1 MWWTIRR
8 EKMRTAL
15 FLPSSETQGQSVGS
29 EEKSGATFAE
39 DVFLPFPSRSS
50 LSPFSPLPSLPAT
63 QAGLFSGVKI
73 SQALCEI

>member
-29 EEKSGATFAE
+29 EEKSGGTFSE
-39 DVFLPFPSRSS
+39 VTSF
-50 LSPFSPLPSLPAT
+50 LSPPDRPSPLFPLYPASLRHFTFCAS
-63 QAGLFSGVKI
+63 F
-73 SQALCEI
+73 ALGWVVQRG